1 MPELRQDP
9 CTRDWVVL
17 APQRGERP
25 LEWGEPVPVPGSRET
40 CPFCPGCEERTPP
53 ELWRRPGPD
62 GGWSIRVVPNRYPVV
77 TPEPEPEPEPAT
89 EPATAPVAETSTEPP
104 TETPTETAT
113 EAVAGARRVR
123 GLFRRA
129 VADGSH
135 EVVIETPDH
144 DWDIADG
151 GTDTVAAVL
160 DACRTRTRVLRERG
174 PGLVLPFRN
183 HGAAA
188 GTSLAHPHSQIVS
201 TPVVPLRHRHLHD
214 VARAYHDDTG
224 GCLYLDLVR
233 AELDDG
239 ARVVAARE
247 RAAAFAPYAA
257 RTPYETWVVPTERRA
272 SFADASDEALADV
285 AALLVRV
292 LGGLRRL
299 LGDVP
304 YNYAIVG
311 APNGGE
317 GARWFQWHVQIVP
330 RLTIAAGFEL
340 GSGMAV
346 NIVPPERAAAELRNA
361 P

>member
-1 MPELRQDP
+1 MAGEEVGGVPELRQDP

-40 CPFCPGCEERTPP
+40 CPFCPGREERTPP

-77 TPEPEPEPEPAT
+77 TP
-89 EPATAPVAETSTEPP
+89 P
-104 TETPTETAT
+104 TGPAT